1 MSGAAWVSAS
11 NAIMQTFCA
20 GVQYANSSL
29 LLTYVS
35 AKDNE
40 VDTWVIIDRALSE
53 DRVVMVPVVI
63 PGCRD
68 MQWVQIRGRK
78 ELHPGRFGLLEPD
91 AAKARPI
98 DHSANM
104 VCLVPGIA
112 FTHLGARIGYGGG
125 YYDYTLA
132 HLRKVKVITAIG
144 LAFAAQEIEAVPA
157 LSHDVPLDY
166 VLTEA
171 GTFDF
176 RS

>member
-125 YYDYTLA
+125 YYDRFLE
-132 HLRKVKVITAIG
+132 HFSGISIG
-144 LAFAAQEIEAVPA
+144 LAFELQIAATLPQDNHDRSVDFLITEKDFYTCHCEA
-157 LSHDVPLDY
+157 
-166 VLTEA
+166 
-171 GTFDF
+171 
-176 RS
+176 